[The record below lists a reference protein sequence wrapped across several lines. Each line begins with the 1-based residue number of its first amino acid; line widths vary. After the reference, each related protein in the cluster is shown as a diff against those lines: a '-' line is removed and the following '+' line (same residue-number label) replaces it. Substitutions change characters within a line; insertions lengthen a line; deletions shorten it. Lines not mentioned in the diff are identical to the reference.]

1 MTSSRLLSFEELLR
15 KVPVEKWHL
24 LDRKVE
30 NSRHL
35 ARIAQRLTEWREV
48 LPFLLENDTE
58 EAEEAITED
67 YKKTKRR
74 RLVHSEVER
83 ITDGSGLKLA
93 PSLKYGYMY
102 CKVHMPASCEYVY
115 GDPGLFFWKYG
126 DPGPHFPGGMRT
138 PLDSYFNKYYS

>member
-15 KVPVEKWHL
+15 KVPGEKRHL

-35 ARIAQRLTEWREV
+35 ARIAQRLTEWKEV

-74 RLVHSEVER
+74 RLVHSEVEQ
-83 ITDGSGLKLA
+83 ISDGSGLKL
-93 PSLKYGYMY
+93 
-102 CKVHMPASCEYVY
+102 
-115 GDPGLFFWKYG
+115 
-126 DPGPHFPGGMRT
+126 
-138 PLDSYFNKYYS
+138 